1 MSKTLDNKTTT
12 NNEKTNNE
20 SKTVYLFAFRCKACN
35 APLNHSGTASVK
47 EYLVGDTRYLE
58 ENNYCS
64 KCVSGS
70 REANYEPEYAH
81 AHLCETSDF
90 SFNSSFSDDY

>member
-1 MSKTLDNKTTT
+1 MSNNTT
-12 NNEKTNNE
+12 NNKTTNNE

-35 APLNHSGTASVK
+35 ATLNHSGTASVK
-47 EYLVGDTRYLE
+47 EYHVGDTRYLE

-90 SFNSSFSDDY
+90 SFSSSFSDDY